1 MKNDDNKVLANI
13 LIVDD
18 IPSNIRLMASIL
30 DEHGYSVSYA
40 QNGQHAIDL
49 CNRVYFDL
57 ILLDVMMPGMDGF
70 EVCEALKKIETTRDV
85 PIIFLTART
94 DQDSILKGFDAG
106 GVDYVTKPFNEKELL
121 VRIRTHLDLKQ
132 TRDALESE
140 LEYKKKLMTENAL
153 FITRRT
159 ELGNAI
165 IDDLKQINR
174 ETQNTYRDSI
184 YLAISKL
191 KNLIQGQEW
200 KEFELRFEQEH
211 ARFREILIKRHPDLT
226 PNEVKLCT
234 FLRLDMSSKE
244 ISEVTQQSVRA
255 LETARSRM
263 RNKLGLQRSDNLVP
277 VSYTHLT
284 LPTTP
289 YV

>member
-1 MKNDDNKVLANI
+1 MKNDNNTSLANI

-18 IPSNIRLMASIL
+18 IPSNIRLMVSIL

-40 QNGQHAIDL
+40 QSGTQAIEL
-49 CNRVYFDL
+49 CKRVNFDL
-57 ILLDVMMPGMDGF
+57 ILLDVMMPVMDGF
-70 EVCEALKKIETTRDV
+70 EVCEVLKGMESTADV

-94 DQDSILKGFDAG
+94 DQESTLKGFDAG

-132 TRDALESE
+132 TRDALQSE
-140 LEYKKKLMTENAL
+140 LEFKKKLMTENAL

-165 IDDLKQINR
+165 IDELKQINK
-174 ETQNTYRDSI
+174 ETLNAHRDRI
-184 YLAISKL
+184 YGAISKL
-191 KNLIQGQEW
+191 KSLIQGQEW
-200 KEFELRFEQEH
+200 KEFELRFEEEH
-211 ARFREILIKRHPDLT
+211 ARFREILIKLHPDLT
-226 PNEVKLCT
+226 PNEIKLCT

-244 ISEVTQQSVRA
+244 ISEITSQSVRA

-263 RNKLGLQRSDNLVP
+263 RKKLGLQRSDNLVQ
-277 VSYTHLT
+277 YLFDIA
-284 LPTTP
+284 
-289 YV
+289 

>member
-1 MKNDDNKVLANI
+1 MSKDIENTLANI

-18 IPSNIRLMASIL
+18 IPSNIRLMVSIL
-30 DEHGYSVSYA
+30 DENGYSVSYA
-40 QNGQHAIDL
+40 QSGKHAIEL
-49 CNRVYFDL
+49 CDRVQFDL
-57 ILLDVMMPGMDGF
+57 ILLDVMMPEMDGF
-70 EVCEALKKIETTRDV
+70 EVCGILKEMDLTKDV

-106 GVDYVTKPFNEKELL
+106 GVDYVTKPFNEKELM

-140 LEYKKKLMTENAL
+140 LDFKKKVMTENAL

-159 ELGNAI
+159 ELGNSI
-165 IDDLKQINR
+165 ISELKMINKETGNAHSDL
-174 ETQNTYRDSI
+174 I
-184 YLAISKL
+184 YGAISKL
-191 KNLIQGQEW
+191 KSLMQGQEW
-200 KEFELRFEQEH
+200 KEFEIRFEEEH
-211 ARFREILIKRHPDLT
+211 SRFREVLLKRHPDLT

-244 ISEVTQQSVRA
+244 ISEITNQSVRA

-263 RNKLGLQRSDNLVP
+263 RKKLGLKRSDNLVQ
-277 VSYTHLT
+277 YLFDIA
-284 LPTTP
+284 
-289 YV
+289 

>member
-1 MKNDDNKVLANI
+1 MKNDNDTVLANI

-18 IPSNIRLMASIL
+18 IPSNIRLMVSIL

-40 QNGQHAIDL
+40 QSGMQAIEL
-49 CNRVYFDL
+49 CKRVNFDL
-57 ILLDVMMPGMDGF
+57 ILLDVMMPVMDGF
-70 EVCEALKKIETTRDV
+70 EVCEVLKGIESTKDV

-94 DQDSILKGFDAG
+94 DQESTLKGFDAG

-132 TRDALESE
+132 TRDALQSE
-140 LEYKKKLMTENAL
+140 LEFKKKLMTENAL

-165 IDDLKQINR
+165 IDELKQINK
-174 ETQNTYRDSI
+174 ETQNSYRDSI
-184 YLAISKL
+184 FGAISKL

-200 KEFELRFEQEH
+200 KEFELRFESEH
-211 ARFREILIKRHPDLT
+211 TRFREILIKLHPDLT

-244 ISEVTQQSVRA
+244 ISEITNQSVRA

-263 RNKLGLQRSDNLVP
+263 RKKLGLQRSDNLVQ
-277 VSYTHLT
+277 YLFDIA
-284 LPTTP
+284 
-289 YV
+289 

>member
-1 MKNDDNKVLANI
+1 MLKDSANI

-18 IPSNIRLMASIL
+18 IPSNIRLMVSIL

-40 QNGQHAIDL
+40 QSGKHAIEL
-49 CNRVYFDL
+49 CKKVFFDL

-70 EVCEALKKIETTRDV
+70 EVCEVLKSMELTREIPV
-85 PIIFLTART
+85 IFLTART
-94 DQDSILKGFDAG
+94 DQDSILKGFEIG
-106 GVDYVTKPFNEKELL
+106 GVDYVTKPFSEKELL

-140 LEYKKKLMTENAL
+140 LDFKKKIMTENAL

-159 ELGNAI
+159 ELGNTI
-165 IDDLKQINR
+165 IEDLRKINKATHN
-174 ETQNTYRDSI
+174 EYSDNI
-184 YLAISKL
+184 LAAISRL

-200 KEFELRFEQEH
+200 KEFEVRFEEEH
-211 ARFREILIKRHPDLT
+211 GRFREKLIALHPDLT

-244 ISEVTQQSVRA
+244 ISEITKQSVRA

-263 RNKLGLQRSDNLVP
+263 RKKLRLERSDNLVLYLHDI
-277 VSYTHLT
+277 S
-284 LPTTP
+284 
-289 YV
+289 

>member
-1 MKNDDNKVLANI
+1 MLKDSANI

-18 IPSNIRLMASIL
+18 IPSNIRLMVSIL

-40 QNGQHAIDL
+40 QSGKHAIEL
-49 CNRVYFDL
+49 CKKVFFDL

-70 EVCEALKKIETTRDV
+70 EVCEVLKSIELTREIPV
-85 PIIFLTART
+85 IFLTART
-94 DQDSILKGFDAG
+94 DQDSILKGFEIG
-106 GVDYVTKPFNEKELL
+106 GVDYVTKPFSEKELL

-140 LEYKKKLMTENAL
+140 LDFKKKIMTENAL

-159 ELGNAI
+159 ELGNTI
-165 IDDLKQINR
+165 IEDLRKINKATHN
-174 ETQNTYRDSI
+174 EYSDNIQA
-184 YLAISKL
+184 AISRL

-200 KEFELRFEQEH
+200 KEFEVRFEEEH
-211 ARFREILIKRHPDLT
+211 GRFREKLIALHPDLT

-244 ISEVTQQSVRA
+244 ISEITQQSVRA

-263 RNKLGLQRSDNLVP
+263 RKKLGLERSDNLVL
-277 VSYTHLT
+277 HLHDIS
-284 LPTTP
+284 
-289 YV
+289 

>member
-1 MKNDDNKVLANI
+1 MLKDSANI

-18 IPSNIRLMASIL
+18 IPSNIRLMVSIL
-30 DEHGYSVSYA
+30 DEHGYSISYA
-40 QNGQHAIDL
+40 QSGKHAIEL
-49 CNRVYFDL
+49 CKKVFFDL

-70 EVCEALKKIETTRDV
+70 EVCEVLKSMELTREIPV
-85 PIIFLTART
+85 IFLTART
-94 DQDSILKGFDAG
+94 DQDSILKGFEIG
-106 GVDYVTKPFNEKELL
+106 GVDYVTKPFSEKELL

-140 LEYKKKLMTENAL
+140 LDFKKKVMTENAL

-159 ELGNAI
+159 ELGNTI
-165 IDDLKQINR
+165 IDDLRKINKVTHN
-174 ETQNTYRDSI
+174 EYSDNI
-184 YLAISKL
+184 LAAISRL

-200 KEFELRFEQEH
+200 KEFEVRFEEEH
-211 ARFREILIKRHPDLT
+211 SRFREKLAALHSDLT

-244 ISEVTQQSVRA
+244 ISEITKQSVRA

-263 RNKLGLQRSDNLVP
+263 RKKLGLERSDNLVL
-277 VSYTHLT
+277 YLHDIA
-284 LPTTP
+284 
-289 YV
+289 